1 LPVGARQKLMQ
12 NEIEKNINGPRFG
25 RLELIDKELFYISF
39 NTRDT

>member
-1 LPVGARQKLMQ
+1 MQ
-12 NEIEKNINGPRFG
+12 EKIEKNINSPRFG